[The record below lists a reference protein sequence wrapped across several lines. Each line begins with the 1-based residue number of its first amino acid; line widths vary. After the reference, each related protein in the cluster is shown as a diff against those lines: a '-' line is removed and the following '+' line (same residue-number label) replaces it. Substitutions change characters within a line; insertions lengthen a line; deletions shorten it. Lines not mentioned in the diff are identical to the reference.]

1 MARRKIIL
9 LLSSLQIGSIVE
21 KMNVATVTTVT
32 RRRKRER
39 HLAMRN
45 AVRHIDTSM
54 TNKIIKKYKTKLH
67 ISNAMEI

>member
-1 MARRKIIL
+1 MWQGEKIIL

-39 HLAMRN
+39 HLAMGN

-54 TNKIIKKYKTKLH
+54 TNKIIKK
-67 ISNAMEI
+67 I